1 MKQITVLVVDVVES
15 VRLMELRDGNHSKMA
30 IGADD
35 PQKPHGAGT
44 RASSRVWVTGCFSNA
59 KSRSKHSILEFGC
72 RPCARTSE
80 AQLPD

>member
-35 PQKPHGAGT
+35 PQKPHGGERG
-44 RASSRVWVTGCFSNA
+44 RARRQESG
-59 KSRSKHSILEFGC
+59 
-72 RPCARTSE
+72 
-80 AQLPD
+80 